1 LVEVSAQVAKD
12 HRVFDEQTLRNRRG
26 VVGGGI
32 SREGSALPR
41 RMSSPVLRV
50 VDEQRRAKQPS
61 ERVVALVN
69 ALCFAK
75 YLVSSKFADDG
86 E

>member
-1 LVEVSAQVAKD
+1 MEVVSVVAVTLTLATESLV
-12 HRVFDEQTLRNRRG
+12 
-26 VVGGGI
+26 
-32 SREGSALPR
+32 
-41 RMSSPVLRV
+41 
-50 VDEQRRAKQPS
+50 RANVPS